1 MVAPCSGSFES
12 AVFNG
17 IQHLKGQSIQAG
29 AGNKADC
36 ITFEWRKMGG
46 QTQIVNGND
55 AFQALRASIGEQA
68 STANQKPIIAKLGQA
83 IDNGEIGAERIVNET
98 KDAKGNPVS
107 SEIWVFNAG
116 IDF

>member
-17 IQHLKGQSIQAG
+17 IQHLQEQSRIADAG
-29 AGNKADC
+29 STVAC

-55 AFQALRASIGEQA
+55 AFQALRTAIGEEA
-68 STANQKPIIAKLGQA
+68 STANQKPIIAQLGQA
-83 IDNGEIGAERIVNET
+83 IDQGIVGGKRSVNET
-98 KDAKGNPVS
+98 KDAKGDPVS
-107 SEIWVFNAG
+107 SEMWVFNAG